1 VTEASRV
8 QKLLVTQNDEI
19 NALRN
24 RIAELE
30 EEVRQLRADMVPT
43 DATFLDFLSKHQ
55 MKLLLGIYSRP
66 IADYSYLD
74 RITEQGD
81 RYNRY
86 TDINHEA
93 LRNRVSIWKLRQ
105 KMREHGIEIK
115 TWRGIGYYLDDE
127 NKEKLRGLLN
137 TSAERVNKTGES

>member
-1 VTEASRV
+1 MSSDLIK
-8 QKLLVTQNDEI
+8 Q
-19 NALRN
+19 LRD

-30 EEVRQLRADMVPT
+30 EEVRQLREDMVQT
-43 DATFLDFLSKHQ
+43 NAAFLHFLSKNQ
-55 MKLLLGIYSRP
+55 MKLLMGIYSRP
-66 IADYSYLD
+66 VADYAYLD
-74 RITEQGD
+74 RITEHSD

-105 KMREHGIEIK
+105 KMREYGIEIK

-127 NKEKLRGLLN
+127 NKAKLKTLMEKKD
-137 TSAERVNKTGES
+137 E

>member
-1 VTEASRV
+1 MTDLV
-8 QKLLVTQNDEI
+8 QQ
-19 NALRN
+19 LRD

-30 EEVRQLRADMVPT
+30 EEVRQLREDMVPT
-43 DATFLDFLSKHQ
+43 DATFLDFLSKNQ

-66 IADYSYLD
+66 VADYAYLD

-81 RYNRY
+81 KYSRY

-93 LRNRVSIWKLRQ
+93 LRNRVSVWKLRQ
-105 KMREHGIEIK
+105 KMREYGIEIK

-127 NKEKLRGLLN
+127 NKAKLQKLMEKKDG
-137 TSAERVNKTGES
+137 

>member
-1 VTEASRV
+1 MPASDADTIR
-8 QKLLVTQNDEI
+8 E
-19 NALRN
+19 LRE

-30 EEVRQLRADMVPT
+30 EEVRQLREDTAQTNAV
-43 DATFLDFLSKHQ
+43 FLNVLSKHQ
-55 MKLLLGIYSRP
+55 MKLLLGIYNRP
-66 IADYSYLD
+66 VADYAYLD

-105 KMREHGIEIK
+105 KMREYGIEIK

-127 NKEKLRGLLN
+127 NKAKLKQLMEEK
-137 TSAERVNKTGES
+137 K

>member
-1 VTEASRV
+1 
-8 QKLLVTQNDEI
+8 VTQTVQSLLD
-19 NALRN
+19 

-30 EEVRQLRADMVPT
+30 EEIRQLREDMVQT
-43 DATFLDFLSKHQ
+43 NSTFLHFLSKNQ
-55 MKLLLGIYSRP
+55 VKLLMGIYNRP
-66 IADYSYLD
+66 VADYAYLD

-93 LRNRVSIWKLRQ
+93 LRVRVSIWKLRQ
-105 KMREHGIEIK
+105 KMRQRGVEIR

-127 NKEKLRGLLN
+127 NKAKLKQLMEK
-137 TSAERVNKTGES
+137 K

>member
-1 VTEASRV
+1 MSDASRV
-8 QKLLVTQNDEI
+8 QALLVNQNAEI
-19 NALRN
+19 DALKN

-30 EEVRQLRADMVPT
+30 EEVRQLREDMAQT
-43 DATFLDFLSKHQ
+43 DATFLHFLSKNQ
-55 MKLLLGIYSRP
+55 VKLLMGIYSRKV
-66 IADYSYLD
+66 ADYAYLD

-105 KMREHGIEIK
+105 KMREYGIEIK
-115 TWRGIGYYLDDE
+115 TWRGIGYYLDEE
-127 NKEKLRGLLN
+127 NKVKLRDLLN
-137 TSAERVNKTGES
+137 TSAERV

>member
-1 VTEASRV
+1 MMTDYEAAFW
-8 QKLLVTQNDEI
+8 KLKNNWDESI
-19 NALRN
+19 KHYED

-43 DATFLDFLSKHQ
+43 DATFLNFLSKNQ
-55 MKLLLGIYSRP
+55 MKILLGIYSRP
-66 IADYSYLD
+66 VADYAYLD
-74 RITEQGD
+74 RITEQSD

-105 KMREHGIEIK
+105 KMREYGIEIK

-127 NKEKLRGLLN
+127 NKVKLKQLMEK
-137 TSAERVNKTGES
+137 K